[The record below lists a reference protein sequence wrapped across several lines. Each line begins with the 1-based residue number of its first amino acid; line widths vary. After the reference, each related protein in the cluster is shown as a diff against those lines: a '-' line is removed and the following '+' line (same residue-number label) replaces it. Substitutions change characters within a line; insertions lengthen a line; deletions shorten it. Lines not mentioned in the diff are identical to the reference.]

1 MASTLITTN
10 ADALKR
16 AARELSKQSEG
27 LTSNRVLNTL
37 SAAIAG
43 PGRNWGAIT
52 GAPTGHYVQPGLH
65 MPQAAEPSVVL
76 HVEGKFS
83 IPFVS
88 RAEALE
94 AFDVLVANADNRDA
108 ARKSLADTGYTPVH
122 HASHPIIAAWLF
134 NVGASRAIPILRPL
148 HDESIAW
155 PGIPLTE
162 QVVERL
168 RAMVAQRKTVVVCGR
183 TGIGKSTLLEHLS
196 HGVPEGDRI
205 ACVEMYRELKLANRQ
220 TTYHTSGNPSLAVAQ
235 DYLKLALI
243 SARISKPDWLVVGE
257 LTCGEVMESFL
268 RGSISG
274 QGGMAT
280 MHAAGT
286 REALVRLEE
295 SMVRDTKLKK
305 QECQQLIGEAVD
317 VVVHLSRPERPTHIE
332 AVEVR
337 GYKDGAFDIAPIDL

>member
-16 AARELSKQSEG
+16 AARELSKQFDD
-27 LTSNRVLNTL
+27 LTPNRVLNTL

-52 GAPTGHYVQPGLH
+52 GAPSGHYVQPGLA
-65 MPQAAEPSVVL
+65 MPQAEPTVIL
-76 HVEGKFS
+76 RVEGKCS
-83 IPFVS
+83 IPFTS

-94 AFDVLVANADNRDA
+94 AFEVLVSNADNKEA
-108 ARKSLADTGYTPVH
+108 ACKSLADTGFATVH
-122 HASHPIIAAWLF
+122 HADHPIIIAWLLKA
-134 NVGASRAIPILRPL
+134 GLRRAIPELRPL
-148 HDESIAW
+148 HDEPAAW
-155 PGIPLTE
+155 SGVPLTD

-168 RAMVAQRKTVVVCGR
+168 RAMVAQRKTVVICGG
-183 TGIGKSTLLEHLS
+183 TGIGKSTLLEQLS

-205 ACVEMYRELKLANRQ
+205 ACVEMYRELELADRQ
-220 TTYHTSGNPSLAVAQ
+220 TTYRTSENPSLAIAW

-280 MHAAGT
+280 MHAAST
-286 REALVRLEE
+286 RQALVRLEE
-295 SMVRDTKLKK
+295 SMMGGTKLKR
-305 QECQQLIGEAVD
+305 QDCQQLIGKAVD
-317 VVVHLSRPERPTHIE
+317 VVVHLSRPERPTRVE